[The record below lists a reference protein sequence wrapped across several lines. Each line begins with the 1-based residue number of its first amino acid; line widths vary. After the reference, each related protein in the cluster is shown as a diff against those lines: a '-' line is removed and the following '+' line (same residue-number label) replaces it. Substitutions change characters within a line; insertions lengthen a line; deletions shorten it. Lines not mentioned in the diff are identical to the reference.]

1 MLGFN
6 FFRRKR
12 SYLESDIEPHEVFID
27 TLAEKKEKEIGISK
41 KRIEVH
47 LSSKKMYSFVLFC
60 FFVLFVLIGRSF
72 YMQIVEKDYY
82 SLLAARNFLS
92 ISSNQTERGI
102 IYDRE
107 GNQLVYNN
115 PRHDLYFQKTAI
127 SSAEESAIKEVAQL
141 FGYDF
146 QELLEKADDSK
157 GTPVLIKKGL
167 AHEDL
172 VKMET
177 KIEHLSG
184 FYIESSLGRKYEK
197 GEEFAHILG
206 YIGKIDIETL
216 KENPE
221 KYKINDYVGKTGVE
235 RYYEDYLSRAGDK
248 IEIERDVV
256 GDVKERK
263 IVDSEGNGENIVLT
277 IDPRLQEISYQK
289 IIEKLEETGLKKVSL
304 VAIDPSNGEIL
315 AMVSTPT
322 FDNNIFNQSISSDS
336 YRELFEN
343 KDGAF
348 LNRTISIGYPTGS
361 VIKPLLA
368 VAALEEGIISPEKEI
383 YSKGYITVP
392 NPWNPSEVSIFRDFQ
407 AHGWRDMREAIAV
420 SSNVYFYSI
429 GGGYEDQEGL
439 GATRINK
446 YLRLFGWGEK
456 TGVDIY
462 GEKEG
467 FIPTPEW
474 KKENLNDIWR
484 IGDTYNLSI
493 GQGYL
498 SATPLQVT
506 TAFASIVNGGV
517 LLEPHIAK
525 EIIDDDGVLTKQFE
539 TVIIRDNIAKQENLE
554 VVKEG
559 MKKTVEIGTGK
570 ALQEVSVSVGAKT
583 GTAQNSK
590 VNVTNSLISLF
601 APYDNPEI
609 VMTIVVEEID
619 GVVPVA
625 VHLARDILSEYY
637 KEPSVNN

>member
-6 FFRRKR
+6 FFRKKRK
-12 SYLESDIEPHEVFID
+12 YLESDIEPHEVFID

-72 YMQIVEKDYY
+72 YMQIIEKDYY

-115 PRHDLYFQKTAI
+115 PRHDLYFQKTTI

-583 GTAQNSK
+583 GTAQTSK

>member
-6 FFRRKR
+6 FFRKKRK
-12 SYLESDIEPHEVFID
+12 YLESDIEPHEVFID
-27 TLAEKKEKEIGISK
+27 ALAEKKEKEIGVSK

-47 LSSKKMYSFVLFC
+47 LSFKVMYSFAFFCFLVLFI
-60 FFVLFVLIGRSF
+60 LIGRSF
-72 YMQIVEKDYY
+72 YMQIIEKDHY
-82 SLLAARNFLS
+82 SLLATRNFLS
-92 ISSNQTERGI
+92 ISNNQTVRGI

-115 PRHDLYFQKTAI
+115 PRHDLYFQKTSV
-127 SSAEESAIKEVAQL
+127 SSDEESAIKEVAQL
-141 FGYDF
+141 FDYNSQD
-146 QELLEKADDSK
+146 LLEKASSSR
-157 GTPVLIKKGL
+157 GTPILIKKGL
-167 AHEDL
+167 THEDL
-172 VKMET
+172 VKIKT
-177 KIEHLSG
+177 KIEELSG

-235 RYYEDYLSRAGDK
+235 KYYEDYLSRAGDK
-248 IEIERDVV
+248 VEIERDVL

-263 IVDSEGNGENIVLT
+263 IIDSESVGENIVLT

-289 IIEKLEETGLKKVSL
+289 IIEKLEETGLKKVAL
-304 VAIDPSNGEIL
+304 VAMDPNNGEIL
-315 AMVSTPT
+315 AMISTPT
-322 FDNNIFNQSISSDS
+322 FDNNIFNQSISFDT
-336 YRELFEN
+336 YRELFES

-348 LNRTISIGYPTGS
+348 LNRVTSVGYPTGS

-368 VAALEEGIISPEKEI
+368 VAALEEGIISPEKKI
-383 YSKGYITVP
+383 YSRGYITIP
-392 NPWNPSEVSIFRDFQ
+392 NPWNPSDVAIFRDFQ

-420 SSNVYFYSI
+420 SSNVYFYAI

-439 GATRINK
+439 GATRINN

-506 TAFASIVNGGV
+506 TAFASIINGGV
-517 LLEPHIAK
+517 LLEPRVAK
-525 EIIDDDGVLTKQFE
+525 EIIDDNGFLTKRFE

-554 VVKEG
+554 IVKEG
-559 MKKTVEIGTGK
+559 MKKTVEIGTGR
-570 ALQEVSVSVGAKT
+570 ALQEVSISVGAKT
-583 GTAQNSK
+583 GTAQTSK
-590 VNVTNSLISLF
+590 AGVTNSLISLF
-601 APYDNPEI
+601 APYDDPEI
-609 VMTIVVEEID
+609 VMTIIVEEID
-619 GVVPVA
+619 GVVPIA
-625 VHLARDILSEYY
+625 VHLARDILLEYY
-637 KEPSVNN
+637 E

>member
-72 YMQIVEKDYY
+72 YMQIIEKDYY

-115 PRHDLYFQKTAI
+115 PRHDLYFQKTTI

-277 IDPRLQEISYQK
+277 IDPRLQEISYRK

-583 GTAQNSK
+583 GTAQTSK